1 MASGKTSKAVR
12 SARST
17 VVVSKPRPWGTLAAV
32 LVIVLFAG
40 GVFGY
45 AYYKWDAKRDK
56 EAELAAYTPSE
67 TNKDPSDKIEGIV
80 KVEYGSNS
88 RGHVDMTQRVAYDRL
103 PPFGG
108 PHDAVWAA
116 CNGVVYSDPVRNEN
130 MVHPLEH
137 GAVWIAYNPDQI
149 SGEALD
155 KLKDRVNGQQY
166 IMLSPYPG
174 LDKPISLQ
182 SWGHQLKLDSPDDP
196 RIDRFIRALRTNPYQ
211 YPEVGATCDPRP
223 GTWNSPN
230 PPPFVGTPPG
240 PNAVPM
246 TGGTPPQDGTGLPP
260 SPSQNTAPSTTGAPP
275 TTR

>member
-17 VVVSKPRPWGTLAAV
+17 VVVRKPKPWGTLAAV
-32 LVIVLFAG
+32 MAIVLFAG

-45 AYYKWDAKRDK
+45 AYYKWDQKRDL

-67 TNKDPSDKIEGIV
+67 TNKDPSTQIEGIV
-80 KVEYGSNS
+80 KVEYGENS
-88 RGHVDMTQRVAYDRL
+88 RGHVDMTQRVAYDRF

-108 PHDAVWAA
+108 PHDSVWAA
-116 CNGVVYSDPVRNEN
+116 CNGVVYDEPVRNEN

-149 SGEALD
+149 SGDALGR
-155 KLKDRVNGQQY
+155 LKERVINQQY

-182 SWGHQLKLDSPDDP
+182 SWGHQLKLDSADDI

-211 YPEVGATCDPRP
+211 YPEVGASCNPNP
-223 GTWNSPN
+223 GTWNN
-230 PPPFVGTPPG
+230 DAPPPFVGTPP
-240 PNAVPM
+240 PPDAVPM
-246 TGGTPPQDGTGLPP
+246 TGGALPQDTATASGTPTQDGSAPTTQP
-260 SPSQNTAPSTTGAPP
+260 SPTG
-275 TTR
+275 